1 MINKILVPRGI
12 RYISD
17 WEDFYNKFPR
27 IPHIMDKQIPGCGF
41 TEWCLTNPDPV
52 ILCSP
57 RNMLILNKWEQHPTD
72 VFRVHY
78 DKYDLDPEVDKDI
91 SDERGK
97 KTEQELAAE
106 ELMAKLQSE
115 RSKSDIEFKRKLE
128 RELGDYI
135 TKMRRLGKPAKILV
149 TYDSYRILKEILVG
163 KGCLNDFQII
173 IDEFQSIFTDS
184 RFKSNT
190 ELEFV
195 NQLAGTQKVCYVSAT
210 PMIDK
215 YLEMIPEFANL
226 PYYELDWETED
237 PTRVR
242 RPDLE
247 VRIIRSI
254 YEPIKKIIGE
264 YLTGKYV
271 SRVVRD
277 NSGNPY
283 MVESR
288 ELMVFVNSVMNII
301 NTIIKTGLKPDQ
313 VNILCANTPEN
324 QNKIWK
330 KLGKGFNI
338 GKVPLPGEKRKMF
351 TFCTRTVYLGA
362 DFYSDNARTVILS
375 DANIDCL
382 AVDISLDLPQI
393 LGRQRLESNPW
404 KNSAEFYY
412 KPLIGNSGKLTP
424 EIFEARIKE
433 KVEITESLIRSWTN
447 ALDQDKLNLAK
458 VYEDRATDRNY
469 KSDYIAVNNHL
480 GKTKVPVLNNLVM
493 IAERRAYDIQQ
504 TDYADRFS
512 VFDAIGN
519 SLYNGADPMLKEA
532 SDFLASYNEFS
543 GSVYEKLKMICQ
555 AGLSEEAFD
564 EVSQHVEGNIQKY
577 LILGPERIKALGYNI
592 TEIKKEL
599 GIITFDVDDVAQ
611 RIIGAFKEGDRISKA
626 DIKTKLKE
634 IYAEVGYEKT
644 AKANDI
650 EEWFEVKEIQFR
662 KDGKVIHGFELTKKK
677 I

>member
-301 NTIIKTGLKPDQ
+301 NTIIKTGLKPEQ

-504 TDYADRFS
+504 VDYADRFS

-611 RIIGAFKEGDRISKA
+611 RVIGAFKEGDRISKA

-650 EEWFEVKEIQFR
+650 KEWFEVKR
-662 KDGKVIHGFELTKKK
+662 AKVNGKEGFELIKRKM
-677 I
+677 